1 MATNNTERFGFS
13 VSAGND
19 RPDPCNLRIM
29 TLERVNKIIENKRYE
44 PKLTSQLKR
53 MASLYP
59 QQALENFVQNF
70 DHHLLKARQAIRI
83 SKPTT
88 SPVEAAEVTEVAEIT
103 EVTEVAVEEI
113 VTHENS
119 HAPSVEEFE

>member
-1 MATNNTERFGFS
+1 
-13 VSAGND
+13 
-19 RPDPCNLRIM
+19 
-29 TLERVNKIIENKRYE
+29 
-44 PKLTSQLKR
+44 

-88 SPVEAAEVTEVAEIT
+88 SPVEVTEVAEIT
-103 EVTEVAVEEI
+103 EVTEAAVEEI